1 MNINNIFEKKNNLP
15 IISKEKFELES
26 KNISD
31 NKTESN
37 NYNFIIGKNKSFRE
51 KYKDQ
56 KQKTLTKSKTEKTFN
71 IEYMKNKDTN
81 DKQMTKEENKEKD
94 LKMLET
100 RQVIREYL
108 KNNYGT
114 EPDSEENKEILN
126 NYLKMLEQRYQGFK
140 KFIIKFYNLGAA
152 PPIL

>member
-81 DKQMTKEENKEKD
+81 DKQMIKEE
-94 LKMLET
+94 
-100 RQVIREYL
+100 
-108 KNNYGT
+108 KN
-114 EPDSEENKEILN
+114 
-126 NYLKMLEQRYQGFK
+126 
-140 KFIIKFYNLGAA
+140 IKLQMK
-152 PPIL
+152 